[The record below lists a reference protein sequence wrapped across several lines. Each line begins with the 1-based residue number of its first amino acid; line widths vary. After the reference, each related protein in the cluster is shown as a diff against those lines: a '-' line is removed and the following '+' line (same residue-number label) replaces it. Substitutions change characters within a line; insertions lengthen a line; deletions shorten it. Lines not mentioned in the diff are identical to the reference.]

1 MVLPPQLPHRRRLA
15 VSGTC
20 TLAGRA
26 STMTSAWRPQVS
38 HVALT
43 ARTPLARM
51 LASVIGGPG
60 LDRIVMRADC

>member
-1 MVLPPQLPHRRRLA
+1 
-15 VSGTC
+15 
-20 TLAGRA
+20 
-26 STMTSAWRPQVS
+26 MTSAWRPQVS